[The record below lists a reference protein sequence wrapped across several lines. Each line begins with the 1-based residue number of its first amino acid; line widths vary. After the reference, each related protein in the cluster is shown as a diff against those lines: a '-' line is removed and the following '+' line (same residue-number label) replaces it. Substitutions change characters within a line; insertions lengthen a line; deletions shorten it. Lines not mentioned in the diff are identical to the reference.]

1 MISRRFTVLKSI
13 SFSFISVFGILQ
25 IKERKKDYNST
36 AHFKPKDRIAHEIL
50 GSVHANHGRFV
61 R

>member
-1 MISRRFTVLKSI
+1 MFCSAEGMVTMTILG
-13 SFSFISVFGILQ
+13 ISVFGILQ